1 MPRGRGHGEI
11 SPGSLLESRISQNP
25 VFGGLPLSL
34 RARIAQAAVVKSFT
48 RSAIVA
54 RELEKSDQFLLVL
67 EGSVEIC
74 RYAEDGRKII
84 FRTVHPPAGIGYL
97 LLSGEPHTAEIVARD
112 GSSVALV
119 PVALLRDI
127 LRSQPEV
134 LFRTITRLAELVDTL
149 SSEILEERT
158 LPLLERVRRAIYRNA
173 DHEGILHMSHEE
185 LAQCVGATRAN
196 TSRAV
201 KSLEASGAISLG
213 RRLVRI
219 NRSL

>member
-1 MPRGRGHGEI
+1 M
-11 SPGSLLESRISQNP
+11 SPESLLESRISQNP
-25 VFGGLPLSL
+25 VLGGLPPAA
-34 RARIAQAAVVKSFT
+34 RARIAEAAVVRPFK
-48 RSAIVA
+48 RSETVA

-74 RYAEDGRKII
+74 RYAEDGQKTI

-97 LLSGEPHTAEIVARD
+97 LLSGEPHTAEIVAQEGLR
-112 GSSVALV
+112 VALI

-127 LRSQPEV
+127 FRSKPEA
-134 LFRTITRLAELVDTL
+134 LYRAIARLAELVDTL

-173 DHEGILHMSHEE
+173 DQQGILRMSHEE

-196 TSRAV
+196 ISRAL
-201 KSLEASGAISLG
+201 KRLEASGAISLG
-213 RRLVRI
+213 RRVVRI
-219 NRSL
+219 NRTP